1 MVQIGLRMFSF
12 STFQEHFF
20 PKSNPLDLK
29 PTPDNLEIGEE
40 ISGRA
45 CWAVFRGRLGD
56 RAVAVKKVNHFLLHC
71 TEQSAKKTLD
81 TIRRECELL
90 EAARDPHIVEFLGA
104 FNDECFGPLL
114 VMELMDQTL
123 GKYLKDNRGKLSK
136 NKQVDICQQIASGLR
151 FLHCREP
158 QILHYDLTSKNVLLK
173 GNKVKVSD
181 IGKPKF
187 SRSDVSYSQES
198 EPYMPPECL
207 RVNPHYDEKGDVF
220 SLGVVMLETATQQPP
235 AYLGGD
241 MPEIERRADD
251 LSQVPDDH
259 PLKSLIRNCL
269 KDDPKER
276 PTIEEVH
283 SELHQLQP
291 SQNFLMM
298 TINMSDLQ
306 AEFLRISN
314 LKLQS
319 EMTKKEPQVHTW
331 KYALIQI

>member
-1 MVQIGLRMFSF
+1 MLWTSSDENV
-12 STFQEHFF
+12 
-20 PKSNPLDLK
+20 N
-29 PTPDNLEIGEE
+29 
-40 ISGRA
+40 
-45 CWAVFRGRLGD
+45 CW
-56 RAVAVKKVNHFLLHC
+56 
-71 TEQSAKKTLD
+71 
-81 TIRRECELL
+81 
-90 EAARDPHIVEFLGA
+90 EAARDPHIVEFFGA
-104 FNDECFGPLL
+104 FNDECDGPLL

-123 GKYLKDNRGKLSK
+123 GKYLEDNRGKLSN
-136 NKQVDICQQIASGLR
+136 NKQVDICLQITSGLR
-151 FLHCREP
+151 FLHRREP
-158 QILHYDLTSKNVLLK
+158 QTLHYDLTSKNVLLK

-187 SRSDVSYSQES
+187 SCSDVSYSQES
-198 EPYMPPECL
+198 VPYMPPECL

-259 PLKSLIRNCL
+259 PLKALIRNCL

-283 SELHQLQP
+283 SELHQLQL
-291 SQNFLMM
+291 SQKFRVM
-298 TINMSDLQ
+298 TINMSDLHT
-306 AEFLRISN
+306 EFLRIHN

-319 EMTKKEPQVHTW
+319 EIMKKEPHDQVTFLGLCT
-331 KYALIQI
+331 AIITV

>member
-1 MVQIGLRMFSF
+1 MIQIGLLMVSF
-12 STFQEHFF
+12 STFQVPYF
-20 PKSNPLDLK
+20 PKSNPLGLP
-29 PTPDNLEIGEE
+29 PTPDNFKIGKK

-45 CWAVFRGRLGD
+45 CWAVFRGLLGD
-56 RAVAVKKVNHFLLHC
+56 KEVAVKKVNQRLLNC
-71 TEQSAKKTLD
+71 TEQSALD
-81 TIRRECELL
+81 IIRQECELL
-90 EAARDPHIVEFLGA
+90 KVARDPHFVEFLGA
-104 FNDECFGPLL
+104 FYDECSGPLL

-123 GKYLKDNRGKLSK
+123 GKYLEDNRGKLSN
-136 NKQVDICQQIASGLR
+136 NKQVNICQQIASGLG
-151 FLHCREP
+151 FLHRQDP

-207 RVNPHYDEKGDVF
+207 RVNSHYDEKGDVF

-259 PLKSLIRNCL
+259 PLKSLIRDCL

-276 PTIEEVH
+276 PTIKEVH
-283 SELHQLQP
+283 SKLQP

-298 TINMSDLQ
+298 TINMSDLHG
-306 AEFLRISN
+306 EFLRISN

-319 EMTKKEPQVHTW
+319 DLEMTKKEHQVYTW
-331 KYALIQI
+331 KFIVIRYCM